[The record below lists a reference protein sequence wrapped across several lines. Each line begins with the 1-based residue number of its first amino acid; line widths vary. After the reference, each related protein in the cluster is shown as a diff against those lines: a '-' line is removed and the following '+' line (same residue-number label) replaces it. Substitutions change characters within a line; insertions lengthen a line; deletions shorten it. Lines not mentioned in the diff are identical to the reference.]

1 MSISNKLVGSI
12 IGVIIAVIVVFQI
25 IGGTASTVGTSAG
38 NMSVGYNTTG
48 GCSVGNTCTA
58 ETYPLTSLF
67 GNGGLV
73 LLLFMVGLLITFIK
87 LTGFKK

>member
-1 MSISNKLVGSI
+1 MSNSNKLVGSI
-12 IGVIIAVIVVFQI
+12 IGVIIAVIVIFQI
-25 IGGTASTVGTSAG
+25 VGGTASTVGDSA
-38 NMSVGYNTTG
+38 STLT
-48 GCSVGNTCTA
+48 CVGNLTA
-58 ETYPLTSLF
+58 CPNGNQTVQTYPLTSLF